1 MMNFKEPWEG
11 CRRLLPAFLC
21 AHIFIERETSG
32 YEAAENV
39 RCEPH
44 GTCTLI
50 ENSMDS
56 PLVCSPL
63 LVFPLLLFTALA
75 WMYKRNIHLSLLF
88 LLRSKQ
94 VESFVKNCR

>member
-1 MMNFKEPWEG
+1 MMNCKEPWEG
-11 CRRLLPAFLC
+11 YRRLLPAFLC

-44 GTCTLI
+44 RTCTLI

-94 VESFVKNCR
+94 VESFVKNYR